1 MVLRAFKLLK
11 NGRLNAEK
19 SAYFIIKK
27 GADKMEGI
35 DLTPIIN
42 AVIMLITVIIT
53 AFLIPWIK
61 SKTTESQQCSM
72 ISWARIAVAAAEQI
86 FTGDGRGEE
95 KKQYVQNF
103 LEEHGFK
110 IDEASVSNL
119 IEAAVQ
125 ELKSGKL
132 TLK

>member
-1 MVLRAFKLLK
+1 
-11 NGRLNAEK
+11 
-19 SAYFIIKK
+19 
-27 GADKMEGI
+27 MEGI

-42 AVIMLITVIIT
+42 EVIMLITVIIT

-95 KKQYVQNF
+95 KKQYVMDF
-103 LEEHGFK
+103 LKEHGFK
-110 IDEASVSNL
+110 IDETSVSNL